1 MHYKWLDNEN
11 LKSMFP
17 ELYKLEKTKK
27 CKIRDRINTGGI
39 TWEWKSSPSSSSQ
52 ACEFAELAL
61 KVESFLPNSQPDRW
75 VCSISGDGVYHV
87 NVVRELI
94 DTVGLS
100 NEGGKIDWIPEV
112 PTKVR
117 CFVWRAVL
125 NGIPTACALQ
135 KRGINFNS
143 VMCSYCDLERE
154 DTDHALIKCP
164 MAAKV
169 WEEMLRWFGIPHPQF
184 GNISDVV
191 RFCSTWGRCLKKRRD
206 LISICYGTAWLIW
219 RARCNF
225 IFNKI
230 QVSPNQ
236 LAGNI
241 QSMVFSWIKHRRV
254 NCSYKW
260 IDWCSSPSYC
270 M

>member
-1 MHYKWLDNEN
+1 MGSLKALNLALIGKWWSRLRNEGTSLWRESIMGIHN
-11 LKSMFP
+11 LKNKAADCIS
-17 ELYKLEKTKK
+17 KK
-27 CKIRDRINTGGI
+27 SIPGVWNNIAGVKSEFLKVGINFDEVIKKQVGNGDCTLFC
-39 TWEWKSSPSSSSQ
+39 SQ

-94 DTVGLS
+94 DTVGSS
-100 NEGGKIDWIPEV
+100 NEGGNIDWIPEV

-117 CFVWRAVL
+117 CFIWRAVL

-169 WEEMLRWFGIPHPQF
+169 WEEMLRWFGIPHP
-184 GNISDVV
+184 
-191 RFCSTWGRCLKKRRD
+191 
-206 LISICYGTAWLIW
+206 
-219 RARCNF
+219 
-225 IFNKI
+225 
-230 QVSPNQ
+230 
-236 LAGNI
+236 
-241 QSMVFSWIKHRRV
+241 
-254 NCSYKW
+254 
-260 IDWCSSPSYC
+260 
-270 M
+270 